1 MWNPYNKAFD
11 TPTGFSCQMV
21 STPALS
27 HPSQSSLQAQHLCA
41 LHGGVF
47 VFGRHQFNQ
56 NFRKFRSKTQWIG
69 SVQPEKFRKNWSTFW
84 GGPLLPVGPVWIL
97 VEWIAPIAVVIAWDY
112 VMCQIYFL
120 PTTSGHFSQ
129 LMSSHFFL
137 EKIFGLIS
145 HHEADVNKHS
155 KLRDKEI
162 LGKLCSAA
170 L

>member
-41 LHGGVF
+41 LHGGMF
-47 VFGRHQFNQ
+47 VIGRHQFNQ
-56 NFRKFRSKTQWIG
+56 NFRKFQSKTQWIG

-97 VEWIAPIAVVIAWDY
+97 VEWIAPIVVVIAWDH
-112 VMCQIYFL
+112 VMYFL

-137 EKIFGLIS
+137 QKIFGLIS

>member
-1 MWNPYNKAFD
+1 
-11 TPTGFSCQMV
+11 
-21 STPALS
+21 
-27 HPSQSSLQAQHLCA
+27 
-41 LHGGVF
+41 
-47 VFGRHQFNQ
+47 
-56 NFRKFRSKTQWIG
+56 
-69 SVQPEKFRKNWSTFW
+69 
-84 GGPLLPVGPVWIL
+84 
-97 VEWIAPIAVVIAWDY
+97 
-112 VMCQIYFL
+112 MCQIYFL